1 MRGKWNEAQKDNH
14 YEVVHYPADHNLIKT
29 QSVCLITQ
37 DVCYVEPL
45 HLQIVLRL
53 GTTSLC
59 SPQWSFAP
67 FHLLSST
74 SYMWVVLVDP
84 LGSYRGGK
92 SEQFSGSS
100 GAELAYWSSRHGKQQ
115 NLCHSLALTLAKN
128 QGNGWHRQ
136 TRLNRSGRYRN
147 WSSTVLR
154 TFTTLYKRFPKVGQV
169 LGLFNL
175 ALQNIHQGPRQI
187 LSLHSST

>member
-1 MRGKWNEAQKDNH
+1 MFATWNH
-14 YEVVHYPADHNLIKT
+14 YISKLSSDWGLHLYVVHSDLSLLFIF
-29 QSVCLITQ
+29 CL
-37 DVCYVEPL
+37 
-45 HLQIVLRL
+45 
-53 GTTSLC
+53 
-59 SPQWSFAP
+59 AP
-67 FHLLSST
+67 P
-74 SYMWVVLVDP
+74 MWVVLVAP

-128 QGNGWHRQ
+128 QGNGWYRL
-136 TRLNRSGRYRN
+136 TGLNRSGRYRN